1 MNQSENK
8 YEALPHFALM
18 NRVHLRVLRAVE
30 FHREFWQV
38 RKWSYHSVSRRTVRI
53 LLDLESHCFGRYSGA
68 PNLRTFLTL
77 INATCGIII
86 VQFAFFTRVSIL
98 PSMSIFIYLT
108 PRAIILLDNLCKIQ
122 EEQLTMR
129 QIETG

>member
-1 MNQSENK
+1 MNQSEKK

-86 VQFAFFTRVSIL
+86 VQFAFFYKSKHSSVNVYIY
-98 PSMSIFIYLT
+98 IFNT
-108 PRAIILLDNLCKIQ
+108 TCDNSV
-122 EEQLTMR
+122 R
-129 QIETG
+129 QPVQNSGRTVDDASD